1 MYCKKIQDDKDSWS
15 QVEVYITEHSD
26 AFFSHGIC
34 PECRKKQEEEFED
47 LKSEIEPV
55 E

>member
-1 MYCKKIQDDKDSWS
+1 MELYS
-15 QVEVYITEHSD
+15 TEHSE
-26 AFFSHGIC
+26 ALFSHGIC

-47 LKSEIEPV
+47 LKSEIEPA